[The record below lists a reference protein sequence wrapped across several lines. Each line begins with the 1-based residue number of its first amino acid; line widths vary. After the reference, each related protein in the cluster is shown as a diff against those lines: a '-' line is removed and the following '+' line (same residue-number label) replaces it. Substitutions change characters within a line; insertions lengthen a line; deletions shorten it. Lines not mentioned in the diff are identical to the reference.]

1 MAVSQPVGDAELQRW
16 QQLFAVFESCVTVS
30 PSTITV
36 YSATTSGVAE
46 AVVAEASHHAEE
58 QDSAVNT
65 TEEIVASDVTQTL
78 ESPSVQPEQAVAEI
92 AAVERDEVSTVEVPV
107 TVVAEA
113 AEVIEVSTEVLAPPC
128 EPEAVDPEP
137 PTAAVEQVAV
147 VDEQLRVVEVSQQA
161 ASPEPSSD
169 LDEEALQVVA
179 EATVG
184 QAASFTWQECLQI
197 PANVFFSML
206 DYDGKGDVSLSVRSA
221 SVASAGSS
229 HSYLQLSTK
238 EFFGH
243 WVDWSGQGESGRSGF
258 GRLIQMATMDAMNRA
273 ASKHSSLLLQT
284 QKPGSASEFFRQIQ
298 WQGAKDS

>member
-30 PSTITV
+30 PSTISV
-36 YSATTSGVAE
+36 YSAGASTVVVE
-46 AVVAEASHHAEE
+46 AGHNIEE
-58 QDSAVNT
+58 RDSADNT
-65 TEEIVASDVTQTL
+65 AEEIVASDVTL
-78 ESPSVQPEQAVAEI
+78 SAESPSVQQDQAVSEI
-92 AAVERDEVSTVEVPV
+92 AAAERDEISTLEVTV
-107 TVVAEA
+107 AVVAEA
-113 AEVIEVSTEVLAPPC
+113 AEAMEVATELPTPPT
-128 EPEAVDPEP
+128 EPEAVQSEP
-137 PTAAVEQVAV
+137 PTPANQQTPV
-147 VDEQLRVVEVSQQA
+147 VDEQIPVMEVSQQA
-161 ASPEPSSD
+161 SNPEPSSD
-169 LDEEALQVVA
+169 IDEEVQQAVA
-179 EATVG
+179 SATVG